1 MWAGSCSLWVGV
13 LRGGRSR
20 LSLTLI
26 LSLRIHGSFKLWWCS
41 TEFTICLQVFSSVFL
56 SLGKWDLQ
64 SLSPSGII
72 TPDCIPSLHSPQQ
85 TSLIFCTPSSS
96 LLLLL
101 VKTFSRLSVVIDAT
115 PSCPGHQRCLSR
127 QLQDTWLVLPTWY
140 LRFESSACAADMVRS
155 WKYSPGHATFPP

>member
-1 MWAGSCSLWVGV
+1 MWAGSCSLWVGA
-13 LRGGRSR
+13 LRGGRS
-20 LSLTLI
+20 LLPLTLI
-26 LSLRIHGSFKLWWCS
+26 LSLRIHGSFKLWWRS
-41 TEFTICLQVFSSVFL
+41 TEFTICLQVFSPVLL

-72 TPDCIPSLHSPQQ
+72 TPDCIPSLHSPQR
-85 TSLIFCTPSSS
+85 TSLIYCTPSSS

-101 VKTFSRLSVVIDAT
+101 AKTFPRLSVVVDAT
-115 PSCPGHQRCLSR
+115 PSCLGHQRCLSR

-155 WKYSPGHATFPP
+155 WKC